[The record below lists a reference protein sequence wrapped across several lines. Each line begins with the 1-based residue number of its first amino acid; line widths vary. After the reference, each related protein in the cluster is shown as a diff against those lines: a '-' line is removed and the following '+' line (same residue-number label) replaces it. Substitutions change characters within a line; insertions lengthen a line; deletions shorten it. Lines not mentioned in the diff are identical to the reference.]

1 MPDVVGWCSSI
12 VLLVTIIGQ
21 IVKQWQEGS
30 SQGVSPWLFVGQT
43 AASVGF
49 TVYSLLLKNWVFTIT
64 NGALGLS
71 AVIGVMVSLHFKR
84 HPRKDA
90 AAVGSHRLSL

>member
-1 MPDVVGWCSSI
+1 MAEVLGWCSSI

-21 IVKQWQEGS
+21 IVKQWREGS

-49 TVYSLLLKNWVFTIT
+49 TVYSVLLKNWVFTVT
-64 NGALGLS
+64 NSALAVS
-71 AVIGVMVSLHFKR
+71 AVVGVLVSLYFKR
-84 HPRKDA
+84 HPRQDA
-90 AAVGSHRLSL
+90 AAGEPHAAS